1 MNAYVDVKKKEKK
14 RKMLALA
21 QLVTW
26 QFFLL
31 LVKMEKNMQV
41 TQCNHAT
48 QLSFLSL
55 TYNIVIIL

>member
-31 LVKMEKNMQV
+31 LVKMEKNMQWNAEKHG
-41 TQCNHAT
+41 QGLHH
-48 QLSFLSL
+48 L
-55 TYNIVIIL
+55 TT